1 MAAISVGG
9 LQGKVDRPAA
19 GRHLGAPPPG
29 AIPSARGPRL
39 STPFFGSVL
48 CTCCDSDSIVG
59 FDCARVSYLYH
70 LRFLYH
76 AQYEQCLQEG
86 LIHDN
91 SACHFFLSFFLS
103 FFLFLSSFF
112 QNILFLFS
120 SLLYLFNFLSTYSE
134 SFSLRFLF
142 SSLCFALLLSSLEK
156 GRSRVTMDEKTLG
169 RRASS

>member
-29 AIPSARGPRL
+29 AIPSARGPRI
-39 STPFFGSVL
+39 SNPFFGSVL

-103 FFLFLSSFF
+103 FSFIFLPEYSILVLVSSVSFQFPLYIFGIFLSS
-112 QNILFLFS
+112 L
-120 SLLYLFNFLSTYSE
+120 SLLFPVFRAPS
-134 SFSLRFLF
+134 
-142 SSLCFALLLSSLEK
+142 LLSRE
-156 GRSRVTMDEKTLG
+156 RS
-169 RRASS
+169 

>member
-39 STPFFGSVL
+39 SNPFFGSVL

-91 SACHFFLSFFLS
+91 SACHFFLSFI
-103 FFLFLSSFF
+103 FFHLSSRIFYSCSR
-112 QNILFLFS
+112 LFCIFSISSLHIRNLSLFAFS
-120 SLLYLFNFLSTYSE
+120 SLPCVSR
-134 SFSLRFLF
+134 SFSPLPRKVV
-142 SSLCFALLLSSLEK
+142 A
-156 GRSRVTMDEKTLG
+156 G
-169 RRASS
+169 